1 MHILSLYTFYCP
13 HCKHRL
19 AYRDSSR
26 LKHHGCSF
34 MQCPKCGKTSIDAF
48 TTEPALKPFCRNT
61 SAQMA
66 LLSFFRALP
75 CAVLATGVLALLL
88 APDTNFWVI
97 LIVLFLVLWLLFFL
111 YNKKNRNRIRL
122 EKWNESDRRL
132 RDSAYAVELA
142 NFGFQVPKHYLP
154 ADFTLRPSTVTH
166 DPVLIQKPAS
176 LKKYPGPRA
185 DRIDVWHPERD

>member
-1 MHILSLYTFYCP
+1 MSRATYTFYCP
-13 HCKHRL
+13 YCRHRL
-19 AYRDSSR
+19 AYRDSND

-34 MQCPKCGKTSIDAF
+34 MHCSKCGKDSIDAF
-48 TTEPALKPFCRNT
+48 TTEPAFEPLRLLTSTEIAISCFFHAVPF
-61 SAQMA
+61 
-66 LLSFFRALP
+66 
-75 CAVLATGVLALLL
+75 AVIGTGVLALLL
-88 APDTNFWVI
+88 APDTNFWLI

-111 YNKKNRNRIRL
+111 RDRKHRNRIL
-122 EKWNESDRRL
+122 QEAWEDSHRRL
-132 RDSAYAVELA
+132 CDSSYAVELA
-142 NFGFQVPKHYLP
+142 NFGFRVPSQYLP